1 MLWLQNQAKQ
11 LTSGVMDQTLL
22 WLNAE
27 QTLQYSELCN
37 TLYERELARLATTAP
52 QFLPA
57 LPKRLKSLP
66 FYVRE
71 AANLILQ
78 FPSPLTLDA
87 QNACWLH
94 NQSRNC
100 PLPAADESAACFKYY
115 EKYCQLGLLVPVYL
129 QDPEQGVEWLT
140 LDSVD
145 EIDREGHRLHLNE
158 HGWFAMAG
166 WAQEPD
172 NQHKLLLKPTKTVFT
187 AACCGHQWR
196 NGERKSPRLLSL
208 REMLLASRLNWQNF
222 AKPHR
227 ASRHDLRPA
236 QVK

>member
-1 MLWLQNQAKQ
+1 
-11 LTSGVMDQTLL
+11 MDQTLL

-37 TLYERELARLATTAP
+37 TLYERELSRLANTAP
-52 QFLPA
+52 EYVA
-57 LPKRLKSLP
+57 TLPKRLKSLP

-78 FPSPLTLDA
+78 FPSPLELDA

-94 NQSRNC
+94 SQSRHC
-100 PLPAADESAACFKYY
+100 PLPGADASAQCFKFY
-115 EKYCQLGLLVPVYL
+115 EKYSQLGLLVPVY
-129 QDPEQGVEWLT
+129 QQEQGIESLT

-145 EIDREGHRLHLNE
+145 EIDRDGQRLHLNA

-172 NQHKLLLKPTKTVFT
+172 NQHKLLLKPTKTVFS
-187 AACCGHQWR
+187 AACCGHEWR

-208 REMLLASRLNWQNF
+208 REMLLASRLNWHNF

-227 ASRHDLRPA
+227 ADRHDLRPA
-236 QVK
+236 HVK

>member
-1 MLWLQNQAKQ
+1 MAELALPSTVMNQNQ
-11 LTSGVMDQTLL
+11 L
-22 WLNAE
+22 WLNPE

-37 TLYERELARLATTAP
+37 TLYERELARLAQTPPERVAN
-52 QFLPA
+52 

-71 AANLILQ
+71 AANLLLQ
-78 FPSPLTLDA
+78 YPSPLTLDA

-94 NQSRNC
+94 SQAKFC
-100 PLPAADESAACFKYY
+100 PVPHVDESEGCFKYY
-115 EKYCQLGLLVPVYL
+115 DKYSKLGLLVPIYSL
-129 QDPEQGVEWLT
+129 QHGLEQILI
-140 LDSVD
+140 DSID
-145 EIDREGHRLHLNE
+145 EIDLDGHRVHCNE

-172 NQHKLLLKPTKTVFT
+172 NLHKLLLKPSKAIMT

-196 NGERKSPRLLSL
+196 NSERKTPRLLTL

-222 AKPHR
+222 AKPH
-227 ASRHDLRPA
+227 AA
-236 QVK
+236 G

>member
-1 MLWLQNQAKQ
+1 MTELALPSTVMNQNQ
-11 LTSGVMDQTLL
+11 L
-22 WLNAE
+22 WLNPE

-37 TLYERELARLATTAP
+37 TLYERELARLAQTP
-52 QFLPA
+52 PERLMS

-71 AANLILQ
+71 AANLLLQ
-78 FPSPLTLDA
+78 HPSPLTLDA

-94 NQSRNC
+94 SQAKLC
-100 PLPAADESAACFKYY
+100 PIPHVDESEGCFKYY
-115 EKYCQLGLLVPVYL
+115 DKYSKLGLLVPIYSL
-129 QDPEQGVEWLT
+129 QQGLEQILI
-140 LDSVD
+140 DSID
-145 EIDREGHRLHLNE
+145 EIDSAGHRVHCNE

-172 NQHKLLLKPTKTVFT
+172 NLHKLLLKPSKAIMT

-196 NGERKSPRLLSL
+196 NAERKTPRLLTL

-222 AKPHR
+222 AKPYV
-227 ASRHDLRPA
+227 AG
-236 QVK
+236 

>member
-1 MLWLQNQAKQ
+1 
-11 LTSGVMDQTLL
+11 MDQTLL
-22 WLNAE
+22 WLSAE

-37 TLYERELARLATTAP
+37 TLYERELARLANTPVEQVAS
-52 QFLPA
+52 

-94 NQSRNC
+94 SQSRHC
-100 PLPAADESAACFKYY
+100 PIPAADESASCFKYFD
-115 EKYCQLGLLVPVYL
+115 KYAQLGLLVPVYSKEHNIEL
-129 QDPEQGVEWLT
+129 IT
-140 LDSVD
+140 LDSID
-145 EIDREGHRLHLNE
+145 EIDRTGHRLHCNA

-166 WAQEPD
+166 WPQEPD
-172 NQHKLLLKPTKTVFT
+172 NQHKLLLKPAKSVFT
-187 AACCGHQWR
+187 AAVCGHQWR
-196 NGERKSPRLLSL
+196 NNERKSPRLLTL
-208 REMLLASRLNWQNF
+208 REMLLASRLNWLNF

-227 ASRHDLRPA
+227 ADRHDLRPA
-236 QVK
+236 HVK